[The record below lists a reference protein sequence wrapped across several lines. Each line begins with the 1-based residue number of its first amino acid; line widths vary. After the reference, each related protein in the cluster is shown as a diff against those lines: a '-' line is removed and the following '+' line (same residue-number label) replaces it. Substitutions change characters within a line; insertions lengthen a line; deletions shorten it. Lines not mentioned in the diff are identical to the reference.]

1 MNQNQSNLDPL
12 ILQRLIDGELQTEQ
26 VQQILAQAQSAPQQW
41 ETIAV
46 GFIENQAWHRA
57 LNSQFA
63 DRNADD
69 ITEQLLDSEL
79 ESETSPKHSLASD
92 KRENQKQLKRER
104 GPWWVIA
111 ASLLAAAAIGYMTN
125 QIVNRSL
132 PVNSIAEKESQSRS
146 GAPLTPELT
155 AADLIPDFHVEVPQD
170 SRFAIQGN
178 DSANRVPVYR
188 VTNTDQLK
196 QFQAQRE
203 IESAFPRSVV
213 EQLSNSGYQ
222 IEQEIEF
229 VSGEFDDQS
238 FVVPLRTIRFIPG
251 Q

>member
-146 GAPLTPELT
+146 GA
-155 AADLIPDFHVEVPQD
+155 
-170 SRFAIQGN
+170 
-178 DSANRVPVYR
+178 VYR